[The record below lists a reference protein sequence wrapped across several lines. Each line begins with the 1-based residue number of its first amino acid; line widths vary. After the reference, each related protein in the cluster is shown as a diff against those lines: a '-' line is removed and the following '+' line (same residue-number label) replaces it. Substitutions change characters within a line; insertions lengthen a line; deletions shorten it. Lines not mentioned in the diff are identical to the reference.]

1 MAATQS
7 PYEHQTHNEINSTS
21 NNMGNAEA
29 DIASAIDALLAPPP
43 PRDTLAATGQN
54 LFPMRP
60 AAQIFLL
67 PDDGD
72 GKRILK
78 AGLNPNMSE
87 ANAMRFVAQ
96 RTSIPVPRVIDTYT
110 FNGRATIV
118 MSHLPGVQLARIW
131 DSMNLASRSR
141 IIVQLQDIISQLSA
155 LRGSSYSTLWEQ
167 PCEDIFFKHF
177 PAGQR
182 TIPYGPFATRAEYN
196 QGLIEALKR
205 SHPSGKIEAS
215 DSELVCQL
223 LQSTDEDKV
232 FSHGDLHLGNIMV
245 DEDTA
250 TITGLLDWGA
260 AGFSIRGREY
270 YEANSRARRRLWI
283 EALDTLFPENEKAH
297 FGLLDRLDNAL
308 IRYTFI

>member
-1 MAATQS
+1 MAATEH
-7 PYEHQTHNEINSTS
+7 PREHQAHSETNLTS
-21 NNMGNAEA
+21 HPENVEA

-43 PRDTLAATGQN
+43 PEDPLAATGQN

-60 AAQIFLL
+60 APQIFLL
-67 PDDGD
+67 PDNGN

-87 ANAMRFVAQ
+87 AEAMRFVAQ
-96 RTSIPVPRVIDTYT
+96 HTSIPVPRVIDTYI

-118 MSHLPGVQLARIW
+118 MSHLSGVELARIW
-131 DSMNLASRSR
+131 DTLDLVSRSS
-141 IIVQLQDIISQLSA
+141 IIAQLQNIVCQLSS

-177 PAGQR
+177 PAGQSV
-182 TIPYGPFATRAEYN
+182 IPYGPFASRAEYN

-205 SHPSGKIEAS
+205 SNPSGKLEAS

-223 LQSTDEDKV
+223 LQSTDEDKT

-245 DEDTA
+245 DENTA
-250 TITGLLDWGA
+250 TITGLMDWGA

-270 YEANSRARRRLWI
+270 YEAKSRARRRSWTD
-283 EALDTLFPENEKAH
+283 ALDAIFPEGEKAH
-297 FGLLDRLDNAL
+297 FELLDRLDNAL